1 MNERR
6 PLHSEGKAMRS
17 RWEGGK
23 QGNRGEQIGGR
34 EEGEITVR
42 TWREEKKRYM
52 RRQCRNGGMGRGR
65 MKHIKIKFEF
75 G

>member
-17 RWEGGK
+17 RWEGVK

-42 TWREEKKRYM
+42 TWREEKKKVHEKAM
-52 RRQCRNGGMGRGR
+52 
-65 MKHIKIKFEF
+65 
-75 G
+75 